1 MIPLSFAQRRMWLLH
16 QLERGA
22 ATYNISAAFRLT
34 GSLDQ
39 AALTAAIR
47 DVVDRHEILRT
58 TYATDDDGEP
68 YSLILPAQQAS
79 PQLRVAEVTPEDLP
93 GAIGE
98 AVAHRFDLETELPLR
113 ASLLRCSAHE
123 HVLVMVIHH
132 IASDGS
138 SSAPMMRDLIDAYT
152 ARQDGRPPHFEPLPV
167 QYKDYARWQREVLGD
182 PADPGS
188 LAAAQVGYWRKE
200 LAGVPQPLSL
210 PLDRPRPAVANSHG
224 DTVDLVVAPRVAAG
238 LQKLAEERGS
248 TMSMVLQAALA
259 VLLRKLGG
267 GDDVTIGSPIAGRTD
282 EALAGLIGFFV
293 NTQVLRADLSGNP
306 SFTDLLAQ
314 VRDKALTAYEYQ
326 DVPFDLLVE
335 AINPE
340 RSASYQPLFQ
350 VMFAWQ
356 SYQKPDLDIPGLQV
370 TFEQAIPSTAMVD
383 LFFSLTVDDT
393 GALRGDLQY
402 ATQLFDRDSAQ
413 VIAARL
419 VRVLEQ
425 LAADPGL
432 RVGDVDVLSAG
443 ERERLVREVNAT
455 GDDIPDVTLV
465 ELFEQQAAQR
475 AERAAVAFDGVTLT
489 YGELN
494 ARANRLARHLLA
506 RGVGPESL
514 VAVCLDRSA
523 DLVVALLAVLKAGG
537 AYLPIDPDSPAD
549 RIAYMLQDAAPV
561 LLVTTSTTGAA
572 QDLAHTLPLVHL
584 DQTAGALAQQPAT
597 DLTDAERRTA
607 LRPAHP
613 AYVIYTSGSTGR
625 PKGVLIPHRNVVGL
639 FTGTQDG
646 FAFGPDDVWTLFH
659 SYAFDF
665 SVWELWGALLYGGR
679 LVVVP
684 YDVSRSPADFLKL
697 LAREQVTVLNQTPS
711 AFYQLIQADAQD
723 PGQELALRHVV
734 FGGEALDLN
743 RLADWYERHAP
754 DAPLLVNMYGIT
766 ETTVHVTRIDLDQH
780 SAARYR
786 ASVIGPAIPGLRAH
800 VLDTSLMPVPDGVT
814 GELYVAGYGL
824 ARGYHGRPDLSAGRF
839 LACPFGP
846 AGERMYRTGDLVRR
860 SRDGR
865 LEYVGRSD
873 SQVKIRGF
881 RIELGEIEHALAGH
895 PGVAQAVVVVR
906 ENQQDD
912 KRLAAYVVPRT
923 ATADAG
929 PAEPSDLSDLSEY
942 LRGRLPDY
950 MVPSTITALS
960 QIPLTSNGKLDRR
973 SLPAE
978 DTHTAAAGRL
988 PRNSYEHKLC
998 ALFGELLGLDSV
1010 GIDDGFFAL
1019 GGHSLLAT
1027 RLSVRIRSQ
1036 FDIDMPIR
1044 TIIKYPTVAELAAL
1058 MLAGGVP
1065 DDDADS
1071 FAVVLPLNR
1080 DPGTGKPPVWFFHG
1094 GGGLGW
1100 AYYSFVLHLPDR
1112 PAYALQSRGS
1122 DGVDTPA
1129 RSVQEMIDDYVTQML
1144 KIQPEG
1150 PFHLIGWSYGGTVVQ
1165 AVADALDRRGH
1176 EIALVAVL
1184 DAQPGGH
1191 GFSEVHAGKDS
1202 SDYRAELEDDFSQ
1215 YIRTGNRQGFLDTM
1229 AKVMANNTA
1238 LMMDFESPVYRGDVL
1253 YFNATLEDTSY
1264 AHLWR
1269 PYVQGSLEV
1278 HDVHATHH
1286 EMHMPAPVAE
1296 FFEVVHRKLAP

>member
-34 GSLDQ
+34 GALDE
-39 AALTAAIR
+39 AALAAAVG
-47 DVVDRHEILRT
+47 DVVERHEILRT

-68 YSLILPAQQAS
+68 SSHILPMEQAS
-79 PQLRVAEVTPEDLP
+79 PRLRVIEVAPKDTA
-93 GAIGE
+93 GAIAE
-98 AVAHRFDLETELPLR
+98 AVAHRFDLAAELPLR
-113 ASLLRCSAHE
+113 ASLLRCSARE

-152 ARQDGRPPHFEPLPV
+152 ARQDGRAPQWEPLPV
-167 QYKDYARWQREVLGD
+167 QYKDYALWQREVLGD
-182 PADPGS
+182 PADPTS
-188 LAAAQVGYWRKE
+188 LAAAQVEYWRGE

-210 PLDRPRPAVANSHG
+210 PLDRPRPAQANSHG
-224 DTVDLVVAPRVAAG
+224 DTVDLFVQPQVATG
-238 LQKLAEERGS
+238 LHKLAEERGS

-259 VLLRKLGG
+259 VLLRTLGG

-282 EALAGLIGFFV
+282 EALADLIGFFV
-293 NTQVLRADLSGNP
+293 NTQVLRADLHGNP

-356 SYQKPDLDIPGLQV
+356 SYQKPDLSIPGLEV

-383 LFFSLTVDDT
+383 LFFSLTVDEA

-402 ATQLFDRDSAQ
+402 ATQLFDRACAEE
-413 VIAARL
+413 IAARF

-425 LAADPGL
+425 LAADPDM
-432 RVGDVDVLSAG
+432 RVADVDVLSAP
-443 ERERLVREVNAT
+443 ERQRLLTEVNDARN
-455 GDDIPDVTLV
+455 DIPDATLV
-465 ELFEQQAAQR
+465 ELFERQAAR
-475 AERAAVAFDGVTLT
+475 HTDAVALVCDGDTLT
-489 YGELN
+489 YGQVN
-494 ARANRLARHLLA
+494 ARANRLARHLVA
-506 RGVGPESL
+506 QGVGPESL
-514 VAVCLDRSA
+514 VGICLERSA

-537 AYLPIDPDSPAD
+537 AYLPIDPDSPSD

-561 LLVTTSTTGAA
+561 LLVTTSTTSAA
-572 QDLAHTLPLVHL
+572 QDLAPALPQLHL
-584 DQTAGALAQQPAT
+584 DGARPFADQPDS
-597 DLTDAERRTA
+597 DLTDADRRAA
-607 LRPAHP
+607 LRPEHP

-639 FTGTQDG
+639 FSATRD
-646 FAFGPDDVWTLFH
+646 FAFGADDVWTLFH

-665 SVWELWGALLYGGR
+665 SVWELWGPLLHGGR

-684 YDVSRSPADFLKL
+684 YDVSRSPADFLRL

-711 AFYQLIQADAQD
+711 AFYQLIQADAES
-723 PGQELALRHVV
+723 PGQDLALRYVV

-743 RLADWYERHAP
+743 RLADWYTRHAP
-754 DAPLLVNMYGIT
+754 DAPVLVNMYGIT
-766 ETTVHVTRIDLDQH
+766 ETTVHVTRIDLDEH

-786 ASVIGPAIPGLRAH
+786 ASVIGPAVAGLRAY
-800 VLDTSLMPVPDGVT
+800 VLDSGLKPAPTGVT

-824 ARGYHGRPDLSAGRF
+824 ARGYHGRPGLTAGRF
-839 LACPFGP
+839 VACPFGEP
-846 AGERMYRTGDLVRR
+846 GERMYRTGDLVRW
-860 SRDGR
+860 SRAGQ
-865 LEYVGRSD
+865 LEYGGRAD

-881 RIELGEIEHALAGH
+881 RIELGEIEHVLAGH

-906 ENQQDD
+906 ENQEDD
-912 KRLAAYVVPRT
+912 QRLVAYVVPEP
-923 ATADAG
+923 AAEQAG
-929 PAEPSDLSDLSEY
+929 LSELPEY
-942 LRGRLPDY
+942 LRDRLPDY
-950 MVPSTITALS
+950 MVPSAVITLS

-973 SLPAE
+973 ALPSE
-978 DTHTAAAGRL
+978 DPRTQVSRE
-988 PRNSYEHKLC
+988 PRNAYEHGLC
-998 ALFGELLGLDSV
+998 ALFAELLGLEQV

-1027 RLSVRIRSQ
+1027 RLSVRIRNE
-1036 FDIDMPIR
+1036 FDIDIPIR

-1071 FAVVLPLNR
+1071 FAVVLPLNS

-1122 DGVDTPA
+1122 DGEDTLA
-1129 RSVQEMIDDYVTQML
+1129 GSVTEMIDDYVTQML
-1144 KIQPEG
+1144 KIQPQG
-1150 PFHLIGWSYGGTVVQ
+1150 PFNLIGWSYGGTVVQ

-1176 EIALVAVL
+1176 EVALVAVL

-1191 GFSEVHAGKDS
+1191 GFTQVHAGKES

-1215 YIRTGNRQGFLDTM
+1215 YIRMGNRQGFLDTM
-1229 AKVMANNTA
+1229 SKVMANNTA
-1238 LMMDFESPVYRGDVL
+1238 LMMDYRSPVYRGDVL

-1269 PYVQGSLEV
+1269 PYVLGSLEV
-1278 HDVHATHH
+1278 HDMHATHH

-1296 FFEVVHRKLAP
+1296 FFEVVHPRLA

>member
-39 AALTAAIR
+39 SALVAAIR

-58 TYATDDDGEP
+58 TYATDDGGEP
-68 YSLILPAQQAS
+68 TSRILPAGQAE
-79 PQLRVAEVTPEDLP
+79 PRVRVAEVAPEDVP
-93 GAIGE
+93 GALEE
-98 AVAHRFDLETELPLR
+98 AVAHRFDLAAELPLR
-113 ASLLRCSAHE
+113 ATLLRCSPQE
-123 HVLVMVIHH
+123 HVLVVVVHH

-138 SSAPMMRDLIDAYT
+138 SSAPMMRDLIEAYT
-152 ARQDGRPPHFEPLPV
+152 ARRDGRAPQWEPLPV
-167 QYKDYARWQREVLGD
+167 QYKEYARWQREVLGEVSD
-182 PADPGS
+182 PES
-188 LAAAQVGYWRKE
+188 LAAAQIEYWRKE

-210 PLDRPRPAVANSHG
+210 PTDRPRPAQANSHG
-224 DTVDLVVAPRVAAG
+224 DTVALAVPAETAAG
-238 LQKLAEERGS
+238 LQRLADERGA

-259 VLLRKLGG
+259 VLLRTLGG

-282 EALAGLIGFFV
+282 EALADLIGFFV

-306 SFTDLLAQ
+306 SFTELLAQ

-356 SYQKPDLDIPGLQV
+356 SYRKPDLRIPGLDV
-370 TFEQAIPSTAMVD
+370 RFEQAIPSTAMVD
-383 LFFSLTVDDT
+383 LFFSLTVDES

-402 ATQLFDRDSAQ
+402 ATQLFDRDSAE

-432 RVGDVDVLSAG
+432 RVGDVDVLGAE
-443 ERERLVREVNAT
+443 ERSHLLTEVNAA
-455 GDDIPDVTLV
+455 GGAIPEATLV
-465 ELFEQQAAQR
+465 ELFERQTAR
-475 AERAAVAFDGVTLT
+475 RPDAVAVSCDGATLT

-494 ARANRLARHLLA
+494 ARANRLARHLVA

-514 VAVCLDRSA
+514 VAVCLERSA
-523 DLVVALLAVLKAGG
+523 ELVVALLGVLKAGG

-549 RIAYMLQDAAPV
+549 RIAYMVQDARPV
-561 LLVTTSTTGAA
+561 LLVTTGATAAA
-572 QDLAHTLPLVHL
+572 QDLPEDLPLVLL
-584 DQTAGALAQQPAT
+584 DRAEAFAGETAA
-597 DLTDAERRTA
+597 DLTDAERPAA
-607 LRPAHP
+607 LRPEHP

-639 FTGTQDG
+639 FTATQD
-646 FAFGPDDVWTLFH
+646 FAFGADDVWSLFH

-665 SVWELWGALLYGGR
+665 SVWELWGPLLHGGR

-684 YDVSRSPADFLKL
+684 YDVSRSPADFLRL
-697 LAREQVTVLNQTPS
+697 LARERVTVLNQTPS
-711 AFYQLIQADAQD
+711 AFYQLVQADAEA
-723 PGQELALRHVV
+723 PGQELALRYVV

-743 RLADWYERHAP
+743 RLADWYARHPCEAP
-754 DAPLLVNMYGIT
+754 VLVNMYGIT
-766 ETTVHVTRIDLDQH
+766 ETTVHVTRVDLDEH
-780 SAARYR
+780 SAARCR
-786 ASVIGPAIPGLRAH
+786 ASVIGPAVPGLAAY
-800 VLDTSLMPVPDGVT
+800 VLDADLRPVPVGVT

-824 ARGYHGRPDLSAGRF
+824 ARGYHGRPELTAGRF
-839 LACPFGP
+839 VACPFGA
-846 AGERMYRTGDLVRR
+846 AGERMYRSGDLVRW
-860 SRDGR
+860 SKNGR
-865 LEYVGRSD
+865 LEYVGRDD

-881 RIELGEIEHALAGH
+881 RIELGEIEQTLAGH

-906 ENQQDD
+906 DYQEGDQ
-912 KRLAAYVVPRT
+912 RIVGYVVPEPDARIG
-923 ATADAG
+923 AD
-929 PAEPSDLSDLSEY
+929 ELSAY
-942 LRGRLPDY
+942 LRERLPQY
-950 MVPSTITALS
+950 MVPAAVISLAE
-960 QIPLTSNGKLDRR
+960 IPLTSNGKLDRR
-973 SLPAE
+973 ALPSQDS
-978 DTHTAAAGRL
+978 DTAGSRE
-988 PRNSYEHKLC
+988 PRNAYEERLC
-998 ALFGELLGLDSV
+998 ALFAELLGRERV
-1010 GIDDGFFAL
+1010 GVDDGFFAL

-1027 RLSVRIRSQ
+1027 RLSVRIRKQ
-1036 FDIDMPIR
+1036 FDIDIPIR

-1065 DDDADS
+1065 ADDADT
-1071 FAVVLPLNR
+1071 FAVVLPLNG
-1080 DPGTGKPPVWFFHG
+1080 DPGTGKAPVWFVHG

-1100 AYYSFVLHLPDR
+1100 AYYSFALHLRDR

-1122 DGVDTPA
+1122 DGVETPA
-1129 RSVQEMIDDYVTQML
+1129 GSAAEMIDDYVTQIL
-1144 KIQPEG
+1144 RIQPEG
-1150 PFHLIGWSYGGTVVQ
+1150 PFNLVGWSYGGTVVQ

-1176 EIALVAVL
+1176 EVALVAVL

-1191 GFSEVHAGKDS
+1191 GFGQVHAGKES

-1215 YIRTGNRQGFLDTM
+1215 YIRMGDRQGFLDTM
-1229 AKVMANNTA
+1229 SKVLANNTA
-1238 LMMDFESPVYRGDVL
+1238 LMTEFESPVYRGDVL
-1253 YFNATLEDTSY
+1253 YFDAALEDTSY

-1269 PYVQGSLEV
+1269 PYVLGSLEV
-1278 HDVHATHH
+1278 HDMRATHH

-1296 FFEVVHRKLAP
+1296 FFEVVHDRLA